1 MKNIGYAKFER
12 ERGGGGWGW
21 LGVGGWGIRCIM
33 GNVKWRIE
41 RCPVILGDKR
51 AGGGGGGGENVIV
64 ISIPTQHLG
73 VLTNSRLNVC
83 AFQIELEFGNDT
95 LGARERTNNNLNPHG
110 WWGGP

>member
-12 ERGGGGWGW
+12 ERGGGWEWGW

-51 AGGGGGGGENVIV
+51 AGGE
-64 ISIPTQHLG
+64 G
-73 VLTNSRLNVC
+73 V
-83 AFQIELEFGNDT
+83 GKM
-95 LGARERTNNNLNPHG
+95 
-110 WWGGP
+110 